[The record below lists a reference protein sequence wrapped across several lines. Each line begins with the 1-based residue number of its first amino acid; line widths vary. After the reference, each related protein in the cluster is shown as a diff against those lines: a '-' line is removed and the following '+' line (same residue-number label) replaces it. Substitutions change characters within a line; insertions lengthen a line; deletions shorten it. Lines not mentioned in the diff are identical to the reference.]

1 MSELK
6 GQLLGMLLVIG
17 IFGIIWGVL
26 SVSFQDAATD
36 VGHQIQL
43 DLSSQSSL
51 VLSGASSK
59 SNAFAS

>member
-43 DLSSQSSL
+43 EFSSETAL
-51 VLSGASSK
+51 VLGGASS
-59 SNAFAS
+59 NPFAFVS